1 MQPGLEYSAR
11 RSVRSEAK
19 GILAFIG
26 VMWLAF
32 VVDLVVPVDLNGLG
46 LVPRTARG
54 LIGIPMM
61 PFLHANLGHLISNT
75 LPLLVLLGLLAGSRS
90 RSWEVVLEVIVL
102 AGLLLW
108 VAGRP
113 AIHIGASGLVFGLA
127 AFLVVSG
134 LIERRPVALAV
145 AGLVLFLYG
154 GSLLAGM
161 LPWVGSQVSWDGH
174 LCGALA
180 GGLVACKTKRASNE
194 TSRIDS

>member
-19 GILAFIG
+19 GILAFVGLI
-26 VMWLAF
+26 WLAF

-54 LIGIPMM
+54 LIGIPTM
-61 PFLHANLGHLISNT
+61 PFLHANLAHLISNT
-75 LPLLVLLGLLAGSRS
+75 VPLLVLLGLLAGSRS

-102 AGLLLW
+102 TGLLLW

-127 AFLVVSG
+127 TFLVVSG
-134 LIERRPVALAV
+134 FIEKRPVALAI
-145 AGLVLFLYG
+145 AGIVLFFYG
-154 GSLLAGM
+154 GSLLSGV

-174 LCGALA
+174 LCGAVA
-180 GGLVACKTKRASNE
+180 GGLVACKTKRASAEKANAG
-194 TSRIDS
+194 